1 MTQANAMGTP
11 AIGYDV
17 PGLRD
22 STRYD
27 ETGINVIEK
36 SPGATT
42 QQAIWL
48 LRDPKRLSNYSKN
61 ALEYSRQF
69 SWDKTV
75 ESFQKFLDNQNETK
89 ADVITG

>member
-1 MTQANAMGTP
+1 VREGWGLVVTQANAMGTP

-17 PGLRD
+17 LGLRV

-36 SPGATT
+36 SPGATA

-48 LRDPKRLSNYSKN
+48 FRDPKRLSNYSKKMHLN
-61 ALEYSRQF
+61 IQGNLPGIRLWNHF
-69 SWDKTV
+69 RN
-75 ESFQKFLDNQNETK
+75 F
-89 ADVITG
+89 

>member
-1 MTQANAMGTP
+1 MREGWGLVVTQANAMGTP

-36 SPGATT
+36 SPGGDGTAGNLV
-42 QQAIWL
+42 A
-48 LRDPKRLSNYSKN
+48 
-61 ALEYSRQF
+61 
-69 SWDKTV
+69 
-75 ESFQKFLDNQNETK
+75 
-89 ADVITG
+89 